1 MQADL
6 GVPRTL
12 IGFFILEGCMET
24 RFYLMSE
31 CARELRLS
39 VSTIRQMER
48 DGTIKA
54 TGRSQGGT
62 RFFSE
67 QEVRRVQESRD
78 AATRRE
84 NG

>member
-1 MQADL
+1 
-6 GVPRTL
+6 
-12 IGFFILEGCMET
+12 MET

-67 QEVRRVQESRD
+67 QEVRRVQERRE